1 MTERRIR
8 VWVAAAA
15 DLVVIVVFVA
25 VGRRTHH
32 TGGAVAGFL
41 RVLWPFL
48 VGLVAGWLV
57 TGLASVPLAWR
68 RAVPAWLVTVGV
80 GVALRILVQG
90 HEFKPAF
97 TLVAVVFVG
106 AGMLG
111 WRGAVIGVRVLVE
124 RRDAGSRGSLRQ
136 R

>member
-1 MTERRIR
+1 MTQPR
-8 VWVAAAA
+8 VPAWTAGAA
-15 DLVVIVVFVA
+15 DLAVVVLFVA
-25 VGRRTHH
+25 IGRRTHD
-32 TGGAVAGFL
+32 TGSAAAGFL
-41 RVLWPFL
+41 RVLWPFV
-48 VGLVAGWLV
+48 VGLAAGWLV
-57 TGLASVPLAWR
+57 TGLAGAPLAWR
-68 RAVPAWLVTVGV
+68 RALPAWLVTVGL

-111 WRGAVIGVRVLVE
+111 WRGAVIGVRAVGD
-124 RRDAGSRGSLRQ
+124 RRDARSRGSLRQ